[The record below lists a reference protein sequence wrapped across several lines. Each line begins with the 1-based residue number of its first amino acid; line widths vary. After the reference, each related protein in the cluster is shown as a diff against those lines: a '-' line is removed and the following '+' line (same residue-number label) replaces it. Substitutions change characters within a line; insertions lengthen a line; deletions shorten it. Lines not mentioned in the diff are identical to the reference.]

1 MNFFDND
8 IKQDKLFIEINN
20 RLSLCYWMAS
30 DIDNFVENFPEL
42 INKNILKQ
50 IFKNSNSLNVFFEQV
65 KEDISKLNGTHKE
78 CALEIYHFVKV
89 CMEEFECI
97 HSTPFQDE
105 PEDSKLSKIIDL
117 DIYLRDQL
125 TQKYLLHSDVEY
137 HRNMAYKFYTKSSWA
152 LTDFISYLSQK
163 DEQELAKRALKFGL
177 HNLNNAERAI
187 DVGMNFLKHSDTST
201 KELRIALKDNKYLST
216 QSKDIYINE
225 YYDLQVNF
233 NIILKELFFVTK
245 EFYAQFEDD
254 QDPSDAEFKLFSHES
269 NQYLS
274 KLNQVG
280 FEISKLMLTIMD
292 GDLPNYQLLSEMT
305 IKNHLD
311 YIRVS

>member
-1 MNFFDND
+1 MNFFNKNL
-8 IKQDKLFIEINN
+8 KQDKLFIEVNN
-20 RLSLCYWMAS
+20 RLSLSYWMAS
-30 DIDNFVENFPEL
+30 DIDHFVENFPEL
-42 INKNILKQ
+42 INKDILKQ
-50 IFKNSNSLNVFFEQV
+50 IIKNSNSLNAFFEQTE
-65 KEDISKLNGTHKE
+65 EDISKLNGVHKE

-97 HSTPFQDE
+97 NAKSSQDV

-117 DIYLRDQL
+117 DINLRDQL
-125 TQKYLLHSDVEY
+125 TQKYLLNSDVEY
-137 HRNMAYKFYTKSSWA
+137 HRNMAFKFYAKSLWG

-163 DEQELAKRALKFGL
+163 DDQELSKTALKFSL

-187 DVGMNFLKHSDTST
+187 DVGMNFLEHSNTST
-201 KELRIALKDNKYLST
+201 KELRIAMKDNNCLPT
-216 QSKDIYINE
+216 QSRDKYASE

-292 GDLPNYQLLSEMT
+292 RDLPNYQLLSEMT